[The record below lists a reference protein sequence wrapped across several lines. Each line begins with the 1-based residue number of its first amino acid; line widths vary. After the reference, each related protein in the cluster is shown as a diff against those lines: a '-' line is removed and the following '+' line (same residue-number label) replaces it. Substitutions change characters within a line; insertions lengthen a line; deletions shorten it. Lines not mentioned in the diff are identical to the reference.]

1 MKHVFLTLPI
11 GSEPGLTSTSIGLVR
26 TFDRLG
32 VKVGYY
38 KPLSQSHNPSQSDP
52 APLYISAV
60 TEHSPPA
67 PLPFETW
74 SEALLKDNV
83 DELLEGIIETA
94 NNLLEKYDVIIV
106 EGIIAHAELSRVSD
120 INAMLARILNAETI
134 LVLAQ
139 HKHSHYE
146 LKKILEREVKSLK
159 DPHKH
164 TKPGIVVNRYV
175 LDSATSTLSPKDL
188 FMHANESLRSENY
201 EVIGVIPES
210 PALRAM
216 RMKDF
221 QDSIQA
227 EVVHSGDLVNRR
239 IIDFRLCARQ
249 VENLL
254 HVFTHGALI
263 VTPADRSDIIT
274 AAALASTKGI
284 KLAGIVLTG
293 DTQINADIYQFCL
306 PAFSLDG
313 GLPILRV
320 KESSFSATSAFLSLN
335 SEVPVNDS
343 DRINLVMDSVARGIN
358 SQWLKHRCTETRQ
371 SRLSPVAFKYRLTR
385 LARKAG
391 KHILLP
397 EGEEARTIAAAVEC
411 ARRKIA
417 TCSLIGDPILITDKV
432 HALGGQIDTYLRIID
447 PAKTRESYVEQL
459 VEMRKH
465 KGLSAASARDQLQD
479 PIVQATVMVALGEAD
494 GLVSGAINSTAHTI
508 RPALSLIKTAPN
520 ASLVSSIFFMCLPD
534 QVLIYG
540 DCAVN
545 PNPDAQQLADIAIQ
559 SAHSAIAFGIEP
571 RIAMISYSTLGSGSG
586 ADVEKVTEATQIVKQ
601 RMPELS
607 IDGPLQYD
615 AATNTSVAATKAP
628 NSPVAGKA
636 NVFIFPD
643 LNTGNTTYKAV
654 QRSAQVASIGPMLQG
669 LNRPVNDLSRGTTVE
684 DIIYTVALTAIQAT
698 QKS

>member
-1 MKHVFLTLPI
+1 MKHIFLTLPI
-11 GSEPGLTSTSIGLVR
+11 GFEPGLTSASIGLVR

-32 VKVGYY
+32 VKVSYY
-38 KPLSQSHNPSQSDP
+38 KPFSQSHDPSQDDP
-52 APLYISAV
+52 GPQYIREV
-60 TEHSPPA
+60 TEHEPPA
-67 PLPFETW
+67 PLEVEAW
-74 SEALLKDNV
+74 SDAIENDKF
-83 DELLEGIIETA
+83 DEVLEGVIDAT
-94 NNLLEKYDVIIV
+94 NQMLEEHDVCIL
-106 EGIIAHAELSRVSD
+106 EGLISHAELSRVSD
-120 INAMLARILNAETI
+120 INALLARTLNAETI
-134 LVLAQ
+134 LVVGQA
-139 HKHSHYE
+139 KYTHYE
-146 LKKILEREVKSLK
+146 LKKILEREVKGLK
-159 DPHKH
+159 PPHKH
-164 TKPGIVVNRYV
+164 SKPAVIVNRYS
-175 LDSATSTLSPKDL
+175 LDSATAALPPKDL
-188 FMHANESLRSENY
+188 YQHANESLSSDLY
-201 EVIGVIPES
+201 DVIGVIPEN
-210 PALRAM
+210 PALCAM
-216 RMKDF
+216 RMNDF

-227 EVVHSGDLVNRR
+227 EIVHHGDFSNRR
-239 IIDFRLCARQ
+239 IIDYRLCARQ

-274 AAALASTKGI
+274 AAALAATKGVR
-284 KLAGIVLTG
+284 LAGIVLTG
-293 DTQINADIYQFCL
+293 DTHINQDIYEFCL

-320 KESSFSATSAFLSLN
+320 NESSFSATSAFLSLN
-335 SEVPVNDS
+335 NEVPVNDT
-343 DRINLVMDSVARGIN
+343 DRINLVMDTVARGID
-358 SQWLKHRCTETRQ
+358 SSWLKKRCAETHQ
-371 SRLSPVAFKYRLTR
+371 TRLSPVAFKYRLTR
-385 LARKAG
+385 MARKAA

-397 EGEEARTIAAAVEC
+397 EGEEPRTIAAAVEC

-417 TCSLIGDPILITDKV
+417 ICSLIGDPIHITDKIQ
-432 HALGGQIDTYLRIID
+432 ALGGQLDEYLRIVD
-447 PAKTRESYVEQL
+447 PESTRDDYVEPL

-465 KGLSAASARDQLQD
+465 KGLTAPSARDQLQD
-479 PIVQATVMVALGEAD
+479 PIMQATVMVAMGQAD

-545 PNPDAQQLADIAIQ
+545 PNPNAQQLADIAIQ
-559 SAHSAIAFGIEP
+559 SANSAIAFGIEP

-586 ADVEKVTEATQIVKQ
+586 ADVEKVTEATRIVKE
-601 RMPELS
+601 RMPALS

-698 QKS
+698 QKG